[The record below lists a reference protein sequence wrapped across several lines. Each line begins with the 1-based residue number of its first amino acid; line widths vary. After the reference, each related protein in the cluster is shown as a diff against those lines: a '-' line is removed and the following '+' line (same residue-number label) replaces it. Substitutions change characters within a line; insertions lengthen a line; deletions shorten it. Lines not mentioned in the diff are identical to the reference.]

1 MFFVFLYASSKVSFV
16 RIISSASNRSSFSRI
31 LLKSSSCPTLEK
43 ILSTGTSVGGML
55 SNLKAISL
63 NGENIGPNIF
73 SELHLV
79 QTFEYIY
86 FFEDIQIKAS

>member
-1 MFFVFLYASSKVSFV
+1 MYKGFHVSTHINKVSFV

-73 SELHLV
+73 SDS
-79 QTFEYIY
+79 
-86 FFEDIQIKAS
+86 FFQKAIASCSNS